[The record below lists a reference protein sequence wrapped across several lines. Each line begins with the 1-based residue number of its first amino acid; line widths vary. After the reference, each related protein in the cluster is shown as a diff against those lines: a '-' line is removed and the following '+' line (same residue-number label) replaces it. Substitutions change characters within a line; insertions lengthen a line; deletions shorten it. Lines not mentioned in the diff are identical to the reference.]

1 MENLESIREREHKR
15 CAWKVLTHNVQGVTK
30 LPPSTILITTIVHSE
45 LVRLLR
51 TSNAGI
57 LQKLDTGRR
66 PLRKV
71 R

>member
-1 MENLESIREREHKR
+1 MCLVSFAAQRAR
-15 CAWKVLTHNVQGVTK
+15 CDQTATVDN
-30 LPPSTILITTIVHSE
+30 TTIAHSE